1 MNVVPGCAVFMLDDG
16 SILVEGC
23 DFEPSGPGWLTSP
36 ARVRLSP
43 EMFGDL
49 LGITVL
55 KVLAQTKVVRG
66 ADVDNKQVLAGRY
79 LFSGTKSE
87 RAFVSKAKCL
97 ELWITDSR
105 LQITPTSTESG
116 GYRHLPDRKALCD
129 LDAGQ
134 VHDLILSQLKACDS

>member
-1 MNVVPGCAVFMLDDG
+1 MNVVSGCAVFMLDDG
-16 SILVEGC
+16 SILVEGS
-23 DFEPSGPGWLTSP
+23 DFEPSGPGWLTSN

-43 EMFGDL
+43 EMFRDL
-49 LGITVL
+49 LGITAL

-66 ADVDNKQVLAGRY
+66 ADWDSKQVLAGRH

-97 ELWITDSR
+97 DLWVKDSM

-116 GYRHLPDRKALCD
+116 GYRHLPDRKAVCD
-129 LDAGQ
+129 LDADA
-134 VHDLILSQLKACDS
+134 VHDLILSQFKECDS